1 MKRRIHNMKKIL
13 SLFLISIITFFGSLI
28 NNVKANE
35 EPPSSTFIDSF
46 EEDITGDGLREY
58 FKLQGRYLAEDSN
71 YYQDIWLEIT
81 SPFAKEWSISFK
93 GGYDPKLTLYDLNHD
108 QVFDLLYEVALDEE
122 KERFFT
128 QAYSL
133 KKGKVEQIELPSN
146 NYIKGEYLDDF
157 RIALTLHANEDPIFI
172 PVKNR
177 QQLIDNKLYDTN
189 GKILKEE
196 SIVVDPIKK
205 FIPTLISESKGYGL
219 KSIQEINGVF
229 DEDRIGSIE
238 TLWYYD
244 KNKWIILQ
252 NNWKPQ

>member
-1 MKRRIHNMKKIL
+1 
-13 SLFLISIITFFGSLI
+13 
-28 NNVKANE
+28 
-35 EPPSSTFIDSF
+35 
-46 EEDITGDGLREY
+46 
-58 FKLQGRYLAEDSN
+58 
-71 YYQDIWLEIT
+71 
-81 SPFAKEWSISFK
+81 
-93 GGYDPKLTLYDLNHD
+93 
-108 QVFDLLYEVALDEE
+108 
-122 KERFFT
+122 
-128 QAYSL
+128 
-133 KKGKVEQIELPSN
+133 
-146 NYIKGEYLDDF
+146 DF

-205 FIPTLISESKGYGL
+205 FIPTLISDSKGYGL